1 MAWPAACNNVARR
14 GFKVVRSSCEGLGT
28 GSRKKRAFR
37 GDSEVRACPSPCFR
51 ASLAYW
57 PLLVSCTPPAPEDVS
72 VVGFDDIQIAQ
83 HNSPSL
89 TTVRQP
95 LQGMGEAAARI
106 FLNRIDEREAYVLL
120 GRVGPELWL
129 LNFTYRVTA

>member
-1 MAWPAACNNVARR
+1 MACAAACNNVARK
-14 GFKVVRSSCEGLGT
+14 GFKVVRSFCEGLGA

-37 GDSEVRACPSPCFR
+37 GDSEVRARPSPGFH

-57 PLLVSCTPPAPEDVS
+57 PLLVSFTPPAPEDVS
-72 VVGFDDIQIAQ
+72 VVGVDDIQMPQ

-95 LQGMGEAAARI
+95 LQEMGQTHAPPLLTRLHQRQPSTPPAR
-106 FLNRIDEREAYVLL
+106 
-120 GRVGPELWL
+120 
-129 LNFTYRVTA
+129 

>member
-1 MAWPAACNNVARR
+1 MACAAACNNVARK
-14 GFKVVRSSCEGLGT
+14 GFKVVRSFCEGLGA

-37 GDSEVRACPSPCFR
+37 GDSEVRARPSPGFH

-72 VVGFDDIQIAQ
+72 VVGVDDIQIAQ

-89 TTVRQP
+89 PTLRQP
-95 LQGMGEAAARI
+95 LPGVDETAAPI
-106 FLNRIDEREAYVLL
+106 CLH
-120 GRVGPELWL
+120 P
-129 LNFTYRVTA
+129 

>member
-1 MAWPAACNNVARR
+1 MACAAACNNVARK
-14 GFKVVRSSCEGLGT
+14 GFKVVRSFCEGLGA

-37 GDSEVRACPSPCFR
+37 GDSEVRARPSPGFH

-95 LQGMGEAAARI
+95 LQEMGETAARI
-106 FLNRIDEREAYVLL
+106 LLNRIDGREAYVSEV
-120 GRVGPELWL
+120 RIEPELVVP
-129 LNFTYRVTA
+129 NSTARAPA